1 MLKSGVRRWLLVA
14 ASFAATLGISA
25 YILWSGWAKAGA
37 PPSIPLAAHALALAA
52 VAAEILTRTIK
63 IQWSGSALRIP
74 LRFGTALRVC
84 LGGDF
89 GASITPSRTG
99 AEPARFLVLAEAG
112 VPPAG
117 TLLILFTELFLEM
130 TSLCLLC
137 AMLAGAFSGSGQ
149 VVSLMTAMIGGYA
162 AIVLSIGAFGYFLA
176 HRNAHGP
183 PPDWARSIGL
193 NAGRW
198 RVIQR
203 ALRSLRSG
211 IAALKDARMAPM
223 AGAFLASMLH
233 VSLRLAVLPIIALA
247 MDPQL
252 PLAKLV
258 LWPLVFLYGGAV
270 APAPGGGGAV
280 EFGFKFA
287 FSGVMSPS
295 VLGGALIWWRFYT
308 FYLYVVL
315 GALAAGSTVLRA
327 VRDESRAG
335 ELASASTNGGAHAGV
350 ITAPGIEPEA
360 R

>member
-1 MLKSGVRRWLLVA
+1 VNARRWALVA

-25 YILWSGWAKAGA
+25 YILWSGWAKSGA
-37 PPSIPLAAHALALAA
+37 PPAIPLAAHALALAA
-52 VAAEILTRTIK
+52 VLAEILTRTVK
-63 IQWSGSALRIP
+63 IHWSGAALRIP

-112 VPPAG
+112 VSAAG
-117 TLLILFTELFLEM
+117 SLLILFTELFLEM

-137 AMLAGAFSGSGQ
+137 AILALVFGGSDP
-149 VVSLMTAMIGGYA
+149 VVSLMMYMIGGYA
-162 AIVLSIGAFGYFLA
+162 AIVLSIGALGHFLA

-183 PPDWARSIGL
+183 PPDWARAVGL
-193 NAGRW
+193 NPGRW
-198 RVIQR
+198 RVVQR
-203 ALRSLRSG
+203 ALRSLRTS
-211 IAALKDARMAPM
+211 IAALKHARVGPM
-223 AGAFLASMLH
+223 AGAFLTSMLH

-247 MDPQL
+247 MDPTL

-287 FSGVMSPS
+287 FSDVMTPS
-295 VLGGALIWWRFYT
+295 VLGGALVWWRFYT

-315 GALAAGSTVLRA
+315 GALAAGSTVMRALRKEPRIIRLDPA
-327 VRDESRAG
+327 RA
-335 ELASASTNGGAHAGV
+335 ENSAGPGV
-350 ITAPGIEPEA
+350 LSAPGIEREPL
-360 R
+360 

>member
-1 MLKSGVRRWLLVA
+1 VNARRWLIVA

-25 YILWSGWAKAGA
+25 YILWSGWAKSGA
-37 PPSIPLAAHALALAA
+37 PPAIPLATHLLALSA
-52 VAAEILTRTIK
+52 VLAEILTRTIK
-63 IQWSGSALRIP
+63 IHWSAAALRIP
-74 LRFGTALRVC
+74 LGFAAALRVC

-89 GASITPSRTG
+89 AASITPARTG

-112 VPPAG
+112 VTPAA

-137 AMLAGAFSGSGQ
+137 AILALAFSGSGQ
-149 VVSLMTAMIGGYA
+149 VVSLMTVMIGGYA
-162 AIVLSIGAFGYFLA
+162 AIVVSIGALGYFLA

-183 PPDWARSIGL
+183 PPHWARSMGL
-193 NAGRW
+193 HAGRW

-203 ALRSLRSG
+203 ALRALRTS
-211 IAALKDARMAPM
+211 IAALRQARIVPM
-223 AGAFLASMLH
+223 AGAFFASMVH

-247 MDPQL
+247 MNPSL
-252 PLAKLV
+252 PIAKLV

-287 FSGVMSPS
+287 FGGVMTPS

-308 FYLYVVL
+308 FYLYIVL

-327 VRDESRAG
+327 LRVEPRIVRLDPAIMTAGAPAAELTAPDTEPESR
-335 ELASASTNGGAHAGV
+335 
-350 ITAPGIEPEA
+350 
-360 R
+360 